1 RRSSVAPRIRLAFAT
16 RPYRRIIDDHR
27 EAARSL
33 RRYGG
38 ALRKRL
44 RYRPATPSSGTQ
56 PVLVLNEQ
64 QPTGCDCAAKKRR
77 QPAEGQA
84 RATTDLAVWDASPVS
99 KSGESNATGLCLD

>member
-56 PVLVLNEQ
+56 PH
-64 QPTGCDCAAKKRR
+64 P
-77 QPAEGQA
+77 A
-84 RATTDLAVWDASPVS
+84 RAVNSTATLPGAPNYDFSAAPTLDWNYISVSECRVIDERPCGLKSP
-99 KSGESNATGLCLD
+99 L